1 MTIDSSLFT
10 FAYDIVDEGAASVID
25 NITARAGANNV
36 LMAVTYHAGRD
47 VFPHGRAARVRYLE
61 PGTTFFR
68 PNPAFYADSP
78 IKARVSQLAATVDP
92 LADLVSTAGHR
103 GVHVH
108 AWTVFLHHDRIGEYI
123 EYAPRNA
130 FGDPVQTDLCASN
143 PAVRAFARALAR
155 DVASRG
161 VRSVVAEA
169 VQFFPL
175 DHGNHHERYF
185 LPLGPRTKLLMGLCF
200 CDPCIAAAR
209 LEGVD
214 GNSLRRWAQSEI
226 ESVFD
231 HDVDDPP
238 RELTNAEAAELAGGD
253 VGAYLRMRERIVTT
267 LVAELRSIVAEAGVR
282 LTFLDPSGAIKGYA
296 TGLPTGGS
304 SPTIAWTLGVDLA
317 GLATAA
323 DDIMILGYAADPT
336 WVSSDIDAYRAIL
349 GADAKIVVALRPTAP
364 DSTTVENLRSK
375 VDIAMQAEVSRLDF
389 YHYGLMRMDALDRIR
404 SALGK

>member
-1 MTIDSSLFT
+1 MGFFERYLTIWVLACIALGILLGGLAPQT
-10 FAYDIVDEGAASVID
+10 FAS
-25 NITARAGANNV
+25 
-36 LMAVTYHAGRD
+36 
-47 VFPHGRAARVRYLE
+47 
-61 PGTTFFR
+61 
-68 PNPAFYADSP
+68 
-78 IKARVSQLAATVDP
+78 LAAMEYAQINLPVGLLIWLMIIPMLVRIDLRAVRNVTRHARSIGITLFVNWLVKP
-92 LADLVSTAGHR
+92 FSMALLAVLFLQHLFADLLPA
-103 GVHVH
+103 
-108 AWTVFLHHDRIGEYI
+108 DRIGEYI

-143 PAVRAFARALAR
+143 PAVRAYARALAR

-226 ESVFD
+226 ERVFD

-375 VDIAMQAEVSRLDF
+375 VDIAIQAEVSRLDF